1 MLSST
6 DLIALIVFLIC
17 FVGYHCTYLILAEK
31 YPKKAVKAY
40 VRVLREKGIA
50 NLLEREEYE
59 TIIQQLRDLIMVCNV
74 FASSTLIFI
83 GLLLNL
89 LINIDKVVKNLKI
102 LNTYSFEI
110 KVIFVISLLALSFM
124 FLVSSIRYYRML
136 SLLVA
141 TPPEEIIRLLGI
153 TAEKFYAQL
162 LDRGCTYYT
171 LGSRALLYSMLSL
184 SWFVHS
190 IIFIVL
196 TVVTTFLLARYR
208 DFTKIQE
215 V

>member
-1 MLSST
+1 MLST
-6 DLIALIVFLIC
+6 LDLIALIVFIIC
-17 FVGYHCTYLILAEK
+17 FAGYHCLYLLLVER
-31 YPKKAVKAY
+31 YPKRAVKAY
-40 VRVLREKGIA
+40 VRILREKSIA
-50 NLLEREEYE
+50 NLLEREEYD
-59 TIIQQLRDLIMVCNV
+59 TLIQQLRDVIMVCNV
-74 FASSTLIFI
+74 FASSSLIFM

-89 LINIDKVVKNLKI
+89 LINMDKIVQNLKI
-102 LNTYSFEI
+102 LDTSSFEF
-110 KVIFVISLLALSFM
+110 KVIFIVAIQTLSFM
-124 FLVSSIRYYRML
+124 FFVSSIRYYRML

-171 LGSRALLYSMLSL
+171 LGSRGLLYSMLSF
-184 SWFVHS
+184 SWLINP

-196 TVVTTFLLARYR
+196 TSITTILLAKYR
-208 DFTKIQE
+208 DFTKLQE